1 MNDDQ
6 ILMAGGTERDIEEY
20 ANANG
25 ANLTK
30 EDFDNT
36 TKTNNQE
43 R

>member
-30 EDFDNT
+30 KDFNT
-36 TKTNNQE
+36 TPTTNN
-43 R
+43 